1 MFPIASLLLNF
12 FLGEGE
18 LIKKNQTEQSSG
30 VASIACDQARETRGW
45 KKSVQANEGCPEN
58 TFPGDSV
65 QTM

>member
-1 MFPIASLLLNF
+1 MLGGEKSKARVRMFPIASLLLNF

-45 KKSVQANEGCPEN
+45 KKVSAGK
-58 TFPGDSV
+58 
-65 QTM
+65 